1 MNCAEFEEILHDL
14 DRPGTGGLG
23 KREEALAHAESC
35 GGCGLLMMQAES
47 LDFGLRQLA
56 MEDSE
61 KSASRAV
68 EAALRAGFRKA
79 RAAEVRRRSSWQIAA
94 LAAAAVILLML
105 GISLWHRFGEA
116 PGNRNDL
123 RAPTNAQQ
131 VSPNQNT
138 TAVNSGAVNPGAVNS
153 GNPETNPSE
162 QAASDASDDESATAF
177 VALPFADDPDAV
189 QDGEVVR
196 VVLTRTA
203 LASLG
208 VPTLGTGSSDQ
219 IPADLLLSDDGTPE
233 AIRLVSQAEIQ

>member
-1 MNCAEFEEILHDL
+1 MNCPEFEEILHDL

-35 GGCGLLMMQAES
+35 GHCGLLMMQAES

-68 EAALRAGFRKA
+68 EAALRAQFHRA
-79 RAAEVRRRSSWQIAA
+79 RAAEVRRRASWQIAA
-94 LAAAAVILLML
+94 LAAAAVILLLL
-105 GISLWHRFGEA
+105 GISLWHRFGET
-116 PGNRNDL
+116 PNRNGL
-123 RAPTNAQQ
+123 GAPATAHQA
-131 VSPNQNT
+131 SPATNT
-138 TAVNSGAVNPGAVNS
+138 TAVNTRNPAIDHG
-153 GNPETNPSE
+153 E
-162 QAASDASDDESATAF
+162 QAANDASDDESETAF

-189 QDGEVVR
+189 QGGEVVR
-196 VVLTRTA
+196 VVLTRSA